1 MLPDIAASELIAD
14 MLLNGRFVDDIGDFQ
29 DNIDGLKETIDAA
42 NEVFSSV
49 GLECKGWSFTGS
61 TPPPD
66 VCEDGNLVSIGGMK
80 WNPMHDLLEVPVP
93 KLHFSKKCRGRLL
106 VGTQV
111 FEGNMHEELEKFV
124 PQQLTRRMIFS
135 KKASLFD
142 ILGKFVPVETKLKL
156 EIQMHSLQ

>member
-1 MLPDIAASELIAD
+1 MGTLIWGVKSVSAQSECAIIKLAEAVRESNPRLAD
-14 MLLNGRFVDDIGDFQ
+14 MLLNGRFVDDIGDSQ
-29 DNIDGLKETIDAA
+29 EDIEALRGTIDDA
-42 NEVFSSV
+42 NKLFLSV

-61 TPPPD
+61 APPTD

-111 FEGNMHEELEKFV
+111 FEGNMLSDVEKFV
-124 PQQLTRRMIFS
+124 PEHLTRR
-135 KKASLFD
+135 
-142 ILGKFVPVETKLKL
+142 
-156 EIQMHSLQ
+156 